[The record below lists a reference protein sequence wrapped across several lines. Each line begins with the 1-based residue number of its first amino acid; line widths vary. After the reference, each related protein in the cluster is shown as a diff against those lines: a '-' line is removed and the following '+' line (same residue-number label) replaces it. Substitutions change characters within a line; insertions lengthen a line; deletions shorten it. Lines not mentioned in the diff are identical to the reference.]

1 MDRTPHSKSFKDK
14 TLSYTL
20 LLIGCLFTPHVATNP
35 HRVYNITWKIA
46 NLGTG
51 EIANLSTYIGTLH
64 DGFPPLYVDLCDLV
78 GSDWDPSDQ
87 EPFPGYGC
95 HHPGGRIGTRSKDF
109 YVCPGHKPTHGCGG
123 PQEGYC
129 ARWGCETT
137 GEAYWKPSSSWDF
150 ITLKRREIPGY
161 AGKGPWRCGQ
171 RACGPCYDSA
181 GGGGFQG
188 ATPGGKCNPLI
199 LRFTDAGKR
208 TTWDSPK
215 VWGLRLHRAGK
226 DPVTLFSLYRQ
237 ITPLS
242 QQSVGPNIVIADQ
255 RSPTHFQVPKPPTV
269 PKAITPTP
277 GAVTFSPT
285 PDALNIEIT
294 RDPPGTRDRLLQLI
308 QGVYQALNFSDPN
321 KTQECW
327 LCLVSRPPYY
337 EGVAILG
344 NYSNQTSAPTSCG
357 AAMQHKL
364 TISEVSGKGLCI
376 GRIPSSHQELCNQV
390 EPLSQDSRY
399 LVAPYGTYWACST
412 GLTPCVSTTV
422 LNTTIDFCILIELW
436 PKVTYHQPEYV
447 YSVLE
452 KSTRYKREPISFTVA
467 LLLGGITMG
476 GIAAGIGTG
485 TVALQGIN
493 HFKLLQQAM
502 HTDIQVLEES
512 VSALEKSLTS
522 LSEVVLQNRRGLDL
536 LFLQEGGL
544 CAALKEECCFY
555 ADHTGIVRDS
565 MAKLRERLKQ
575 RQQLFESQQGWF
587 EGWFAKS
594 PWLTT
599 LISTLMGPLVILFLI
614 LIFGPCILNKLTQFI
629 RERLSVVQALVLT
642 QQYHQLKQIDPE
654 YLETSE

>member
-1 MDRTPHSKSFKDK
+1 MFAPAINQLMT
-14 TLSYTL
+14 
-20 LLIGCLFTPHVATNP
+20 A
-35 HRVYNITWKIA
+35 
-46 NLGTG
+46 
-51 EIANLSTYIGTLH
+51 
-64 DGFPPLYVDLCDLV
+64 
-78 GSDWDPSDQ
+78 
-87 EPFPGYGC
+87 
-95 HHPGGRIGTRSKDF
+95 
-109 YVCPGHKPTHGCGG
+109 GG

-129 ARWGCETT
+129 ASWGCETT

-150 ITLKRREIPGY
+150 ITLKWREIPGY

-215 VWGLRLHRAGK
+215 VWGLRLYRAGK

-242 QQSVGPNIVIADQ
+242 QQSVGPNPVIADQ
-255 RSPTHFQVPKPPTV
+255 RAPTQFQVPEPPTV

-277 GAVTFSPT
+277 GAVIFSPT
-285 PDALNIEIT
+285 PDALNIEKT
-294 RDPPGTRDRLLQLI
+294 RDPPGTGDRLLQLI

-337 EGVAILG
+337 EGMAILG
-344 NYSNQTSAPTSCG
+344 NYSNQTSAPTSSG

-376 GRIPSSHQELCNQV
+376 GRIPPSHQELCNQV

-447 YSVLE
+447 YSVLG

-467 LLLGGITMG
+467 LLLGGITVG

-565 MAKLRERLKQ
+565 MAKLRERLNQ
-575 RQQLFESQQGWF
+575 RRQLFESQQGWF

-599 LISTLMGPLVILFLI
+599 LINGFSMD
-614 LIFGPCILNKLTQFI
+614 N
-629 RERLSVVQALVLT
+629 SVPRYHLASKNNAAHSGYFYTVGEFRADGMEQAISDHT
-642 QQYHQLKQIDPE
+642 ARAYRAE
-654 YLETSE
+654 F